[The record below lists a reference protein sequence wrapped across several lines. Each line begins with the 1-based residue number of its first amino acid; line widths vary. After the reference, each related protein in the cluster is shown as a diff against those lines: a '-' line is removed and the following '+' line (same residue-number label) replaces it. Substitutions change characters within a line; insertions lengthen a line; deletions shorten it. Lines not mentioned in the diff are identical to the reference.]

1 MHKAYA
7 IFGVQI
13 AFLVLVAIW
22 GLFFGG
28 SAGEKEGFACEEMRD
43 GWTVLYEDGTK
54 EAFDVL
60 PEYIRTNGSN
70 ELVIQREL
78 GTIEPDCNTVGIF
91 VYQQQVSAYLEEEE
105 ILSFIQS
112 EGFKSEMP
120 GNSWKF
126 MKFDSAD
133 SGKTLSIKIKQCY
146 EKDKVILPVLYKGTS
161 EGIMSEQVKE
171 ALPHFLI
178 SLLGVTIGVMLSVL
192 YVLAAKKNI
201 MLGKGL
207 PWLGL
212 FSIFIGIWS
221 LIEIN
226 VYSFFFD
233 NLLLFSNIGQMS
245 LKMCIVPFIMFDN
258 VTFRNGKSKMLNV
271 LAGISIAEFWIT
283 SILQLAGIVDYAD
296 TIIITHCI
304 LIVLAPEGWV
314 VYNGCTGK
322 ERDG

>member
-1 MHKAYA
+1 MKKLKTHKAYA

-28 SAGEKEGFACEEMRD
+28 SAGEKEEFACEEMRD
-43 GWTVLYEDGTK
+43 GWTILYEDGTK

-60 PEYIRTNGSN
+60 PEYVRTNGSN

-78 GTIEPDCNTVGIF
+78 GTIEPDCNTIGLF

-105 ILSFIQS
+105 VLSFIS
-112 EGFKSEMP
+112 GEGFKSEMP

-126 MKFDSAD
+126 IKFDSED

-161 EGIMSEQVKE
+161 EGIMAEQMKE

-178 SLLGVTIGVMLSVL
+178 SLLGVTIGIMLIVL

-201 MLGKGL
+201 MLGQGL
-207 PWLGL
+207 PWMGL
-212 FSIFIGIWS
+212 FSSFIGIWS

-226 VYSFFFD
+226 LPDLWST
-233 NLLLFSNIGQMS
+233 SERCS
-245 LKMCIVPFIMFDN
+245 CI
-258 VTFRNGKSKMLNV
+258 
-271 LAGISIAEFWIT
+271 
-283 SILQLAGIVDYAD
+283 
-296 TIIITHCI
+296 
-304 LIVLAPEGWV
+304 
-314 VYNGCTGK
+314 
-322 ERDG
+322 